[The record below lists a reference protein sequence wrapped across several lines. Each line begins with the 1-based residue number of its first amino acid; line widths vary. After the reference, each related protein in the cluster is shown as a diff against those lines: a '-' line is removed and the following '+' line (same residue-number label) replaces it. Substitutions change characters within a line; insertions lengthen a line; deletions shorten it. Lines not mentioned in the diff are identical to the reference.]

1 MYRDI
6 AEIRQFYHSP
16 LGVLT
21 AKTLA
26 RTIESAWPDFLS
38 LEANCVGV
46 GYAIPYL
53 NETSPHLAVMSATQ
67 GVVRWPSKGPNKTV
81 LTADHVL
88 PFADNGLD
96 RLLFV
101 HAIENADYLRE
112 LMSDAWRV
120 LAPNGRM
127 MIIVPN
133 RRGLWSRVDK
143 TPFGHGRP
151 YTMKQMRN
159 LLREANFVVENHTR
173 ALYFFPNHNPVLRML
188 APFMEK
194 AGRKIMPKFGGVILI
209 EASKKLYNVTAIP
222 VAQTAQPGKAWN
234 AEPLPT

>member
-6 AEIRQFYHSP
+6 AEIRQFYHSS
-16 LGVLT
+16 LGYLT
-21 AKTLA
+21 VKHLA
-26 RTIESAWPDFLS
+26 AAINETWPDFMPVD
-38 LEANCVGV
+38 APCVGV

-53 NETSPHLAVMSATQ
+53 NDTAPHIAVMSATQ
-67 GVVRWPSKGPNKTV
+67 GVVRWPSRGPNKTV

-88 PFADNGLD
+88 PFADNTID

-112 LMSDAWRV
+112 LMADAWRV

-159 LLREANFVVENHTR
+159 LLREADFVVENHTR
-173 ALYFFPNHNPVLRML
+173 ALYFFPSHSPILRMI

-194 AGRKIMPKFGGVILI
+194 FGRKIAPKFGGIILI
-209 EASKKLYNVTAIP
+209 EASKKLYNVTALP
-222 VAQTAQPGKAWN
+222 VAQTVPATKSWS
-234 AEPLPT
+234 AEPLAT

>member
-143 TPFGHGRP
+143 TPVRSWPPLYDEADAQLAARGEFRRREP
-151 YTMKQMRN
+151 Y
-159 LLREANFVVENHTR
+159 AR
-173 ALYFFPNHNPVLRML
+173 ALFLPEPQSGSADAGTIHGESGPQDHAEIRRGD
-188 APFMEK
+188 PDRSQQK
-194 AGRKIMPKFGGVILI
+194 AL
-209 EASKKLYNVTAIP
+209 
-222 VAQTAQPGKAWN
+222 
-234 AEPLPT
+234 

>member
-6 AEIRQFYHSP
+6 AEIRQFYHSA

-26 RTIESAWPDFLS
+26 RTIESTWPDFLNGDT
-38 LEANCVGV
+38 NCVGV
-46 GYAIPYL
+46 GYAVPFL
-53 NETSPHLAVMSATQ
+53 NEAAPHIAVMSATQ
-67 GVVRWPSKGPNKTV
+67 GVVRWPSRGANKTV

-88 PFADNGLD
+88 PFADNSLD

-101 HAIENADYLRE
+101 HSIENADYLRE

-127 MIIVPN
+127 MMIVPN

-143 TPFGHGRP
+143 TPFGFGRP

-159 LLREANFVVENHTR
+159 LLRETNFVVENHTR
-173 ALYFFPNHNPVLRML
+173 ALYFFPNHNPILRML

-194 AGRKIMPKFGGVILI
+194 AGRRLMPKFGGVILI
-209 EASKKLYNVTAIP
+209 EASKKLYNVTAAP
-222 VAQTAQPGKAWN
+222 VVQASVHKEWA
-234 AEPLPT
+234 AEAVPT